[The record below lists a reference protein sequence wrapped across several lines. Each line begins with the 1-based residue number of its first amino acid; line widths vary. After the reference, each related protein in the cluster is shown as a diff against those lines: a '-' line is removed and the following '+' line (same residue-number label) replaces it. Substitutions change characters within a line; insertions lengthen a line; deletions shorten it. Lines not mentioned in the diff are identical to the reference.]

1 MVRTRFV
8 EVNHV
13 AHQAESCDRVDPARD
28 GWNLGVS
35 STSRANAG
43 NVGSG
48 LDLVAPTVIAGS
60 DLGFRVE
67 SIKDNVPVGTIVVR
81 IDGRWVNAQVGGGG
95 IVVAD
100 AR

>member
-1 MVRTRFV
+1 MSRTKLTLV
-8 EVNHV
+8 V
-13 AHQAESCDRVDPARD
+13 ALILLVMGGIWASAQQVGQMP
-28 GWNLGVS
+28 GMW
-35 STSRANAG
+35 
-43 NVGSG
+43 GSG

-67 SIKDNVPVGTIVVR
+67 SIKDNIPVGTIVVR